1 MKIWNQVTTFLWDY
15 CLCGRFN
22 MALSVHYFALKLHDN
37 VQLQAKVVTAKS
49 RRLMAIFWILE
60 VLALQASDGKQF
72 LSEIPNW
79 KVALTNCD
87 IPYKQKV
94 INCAIRRIYSLIEA
108 LSLVPMTWE
117 LEFIGSCFI
126 FLSCMCT
133 VVFSSV
139 QSSYWPSHI
148 AHKSEWFVS
157 SVISAMTCLSAN
169 PLYFTVP
176 SCCFFPFSFFVQVCG
191 FSFWQ
196 RRHFFVGLS
205 IDASRSRG

>member
-1 MKIWNQVTTFLWDY
+1 
-15 CLCGRFN
+15 

-60 VLALQASDGKQF
+60 VLALQASDGKRF

-176 SCCFFPFSFFVQVCG
+176 SCFFPFSFFVQVCARVHRDWNAG
-191 FSFWQ
+191 
-196 RRHFFVGLS
+196 RIPG
-205 IDASRSRG
+205 